1 MRERALIVHP
11 RFRHTLADPPVA
23 PADPPAPPTWAELP
37 GEVVELIALH
47 LEQPQDVLALAA
59 VCRDARSL
67 CGSDAVW
74 KSLCKRRYG
83 VPEAPAGTALPPPG
97 FWLSLFKYNHS
108 LFLDTVR
115 CSSRPSHLA
124 RMFGGGGPLVI
135 QLN

>member
-59 VCRDARSL
+59 VCRDARCAWEGEGRTRHEQRVQEAAACAVASGATSASDLL
-67 CGSDAVW
+67 C
-74 KSLCKRRYG
+74 
-83 VPEAPAGTALPPPG
+83 
-97 FWLSLFKYNHS
+97 
-108 LFLDTVR
+108 
-115 CSSRPSHLA
+115 A
-124 RMFGGGGPLVI
+124 RDLLHEGI
-135 QLN
+135 AR